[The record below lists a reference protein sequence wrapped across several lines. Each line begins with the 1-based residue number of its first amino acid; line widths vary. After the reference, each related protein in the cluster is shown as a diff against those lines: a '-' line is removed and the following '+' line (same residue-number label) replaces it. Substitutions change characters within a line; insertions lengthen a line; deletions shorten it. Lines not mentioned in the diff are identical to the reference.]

1 MAEPFLHIMHSYTVM
16 LDNHNYVNNYILEYS
31 QNRSGYLTRLIAK
44 YLNSYCIYGTLN
56 VLCFAEFKVL
66 FESVS
71 IEAAEGESGVE
82 VCLRL
87 GGTDWLVLERH
98 LIFELESDGG
108 IIIVGLVSVEKS
120 QLLLLL

>member
-1 MAEPFLHIMHSYTVM
+1 M
-16 LDNHNYVNNYILEYS
+16 
-31 QNRSGYLTRLIAK
+31 
-44 YLNSYCIYGTLN
+44 
-56 VLCFAEFKVL
+56 L

-71 IEAAEGESGVE
+71 IEAVEGESGVE

-108 IIIVGLVSVEKS
+108 ILLVWS
-120 QLLLLL
+120 QWESHQLQPLL

>member
-1 MAEPFLHIMHSYTVM
+1 M
-16 LDNHNYVNNYILEYS
+16 
-31 QNRSGYLTRLIAK
+31 
-44 YLNSYCIYGTLN
+44 
-56 VLCFAEFKVL
+56 L

-108 IIIVGLVSVEKS
+108 ILIWSSVGKS
-120 QLLLLL
+120 PCPVLYYLYLRDECGSLTDWKCDLFGW

>member
-1 MAEPFLHIMHSYTVM
+1 M
-16 LDNHNYVNNYILEYS
+16 
-31 QNRSGYLTRLIAK
+31 
-44 YLNSYCIYGTLN
+44 
-56 VLCFAEFKVL
+56 L

-108 IIIVGLVSVEKS
+108 IIIVCLVSVESHNFYLYYDRDECGSLTDWKCD
-120 QLLLLL
+120 LFAR

>member
-1 MAEPFLHIMHSYTVM
+1 M
-16 LDNHNYVNNYILEYS
+16 
-31 QNRSGYLTRLIAK
+31 
-44 YLNSYCIYGTLN
+44 
-56 VLCFAEFKVL
+56 L

-71 IEAAEGESGVE
+71 IEAAEGASGVE

-108 IIIVGLVSVEKS
+108 ILLVWS
-120 QLLLLL
+120 QWEINNFNLYYNRDECGSLTNWKCDLFEW